1 MKSFK
6 GDYFG
11 EILFEMTCVPW
22 DKAKFY
28 ESDTA
33 AKLNFIENAEAEKYV
48 QYEPRKGFS
57 CILLGTWLISTVTMM
72 MVLVMKA
79 TKGKG

>member
-1 MKSFK
+1 MKLTYWKSFK

-48 QYEPRKGFS
+48 QYKPR
-57 CILLGTWLISTVTMM
+57 
-72 MVLVMKA
+72 
-79 TKGKG
+79 